1 MAELLLVRHG
11 QASFGAADYDK
22 LSELGVEQSRTL
34 GRWWSS
40 CQLQVDSLMA
50 GTMRRHRETAE
61 GAMIALPNPP
71 ELAIDGGFDEY
82 DFQDVLLRYRPDF
95 AEGGIMQRLVAEK
108 SNPKQAFQELF
119 SQATARWMG
128 GRNDDEYE
136 ESWPQFRD
144 RVVAALQRVL
154 EDDSRRRTAVFTS
167 GGPIGAAV
175 QWVLGLDNEQMQS
188 LNWVIANSSVTSIIY
203 RPGQVSLS
211 YFNNFAHLQQTSD
224 RSFITYR

>member
-136 ESWPQFRD
+136 
-144 RVVAALQRVL
+144 
-154 EDDSRRRTAVFTS
+154 
-167 GGPIGAAV
+167 
-175 QWVLGLDNEQMQS
+175 
-188 LNWVIANSSVTSIIY
+188 
-203 RPGQVSLS
+203 
-211 YFNNFAHLQQTSD
+211 
-224 RSFITYR
+224 

>member
-22 LSELGVEQSRTL
+22 LSDLGIEQSRAL
-34 GRWWSS
+34 GRWWAQ
-40 CQLQVDSLMA
+40 CQQPIDGLLA

-61 GAMIALPNPP
+61 GVTAGLTAMP
-71 ELAIDGGFDEY
+71 ELEIDAGFDEY

-119 SQATARWMG
+119 SRATARWMG
-128 GRNDDEYE
+128 GMNDDEYE

-154 EDDSRRRTAVFTS
+154 DDDSKRRTAVFTS